1 MNLNINLD
9 ELRNLDFRQAG
20 QWSWTIKGL
29 LLAVTF
35 ITILVFGY
43 LWGWS
48 EQNQRI
54 QALEGE
60 ERALR
65 DVYSQKK
72 AQAIN
77 LDLYSSQLKD
87 ITAQFGTL
95 LKQLPSKSE
104 IEGLLSD
111 VNQAGIGRGLQFDL
125 FRPASQ
131 EKLSEFYAEQPV
143 DIKVTGNYHD
153 FGAFASDV
161 AQLPRIVTLGDI
173 NIAPGKDN
181 NTLVM
186 DAVARTYR
194 YLDDEEV
201 AKQRKLLD
209 DAKKKAA
216 GK

>member
-1 MNLNINLD
+1 MAITLD
-9 ELRNLDFRQAG
+9 DIRTLDIKQAG
-20 QWSWTIKGL
+20 QWPWQVKLVFL
-29 LLAVTF
+29 LLIFAAIIAV
-35 ITILVFGY
+35 GY
-43 LWGWS
+43 FSGWS
-48 EQNQRI
+48 AQVDRI
-54 QALEGE
+54 SALEGE
-60 ERALR
+60 EKLLK
-65 DVYSQKK
+65 DVYSGKK

-77 LDLYSSQLKD
+77 LDLYTNQLKD
-87 ITAQFGTL
+87 ITSQFGTL

-111 VNQAGIGRGLQFDL
+111 VNQAGIGRGLQFEL

-143 DIKVTGNYHD
+143 DIKVTGTYHD

-173 NIAPGKDN
+173 NINPGKEAGS
-181 NTLVM
+181 LVM

-194 YLDDEEV
+194 YLDDEEL
-201 AKQRKLLD
+201 AKQRKILD
-209 DAKKKAA
+209 DAKKKAT